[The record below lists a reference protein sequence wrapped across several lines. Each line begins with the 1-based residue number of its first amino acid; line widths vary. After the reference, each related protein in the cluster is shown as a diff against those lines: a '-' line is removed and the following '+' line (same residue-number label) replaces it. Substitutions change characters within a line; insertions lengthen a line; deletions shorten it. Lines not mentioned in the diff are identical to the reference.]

1 MTDAIPD
8 VTLNLQAAD
17 SGLPVQVTVGPN
29 TTGITSA
36 VTTFVNAY
44 NTVVSDINSQFAF
57 NPATN
62 SQGTLGSDNS
72 LRVLQS
78 SLLSSLTYATSDPTS
93 VSSGLTNLAAL
104 GIDMNNDGTLT
115 INQVATDTHPA
126 FADVLATDPGG
137 VQNFFQNS
145 SSTGFAND
153 LATQLTNLAAPTT
166 GVLSEDLTA
175 NQQQQQDITTDITN
189 FQTQLAAQQAQ
200 LEQVFS
206 QVNANL
212 EQYPFTLQEVNAAL
226 GVLNSSGLASSPSTG
241 LSSNTNSAPTSGELF
256 NASGS

>member
-1 MTDAIPD
+1 MTGAIPD
-8 VTLNLQAAD
+8 LTLNLLSAD

-57 NPATN
+57 NTATN

-78 SLLSSLTYATSDPTS
+78 SLLADVTYATTDATS
-93 VSSGLTNLAAL
+93 VSSGLINLAAL
-104 GIDMNNDGTLT
+104 GIDLNNDGTLT
-115 INQVATDTHPA
+115 VNQVATDTHPS
-126 FADVLATDPGG
+126 FANELATNPSG

-145 SSTGFAND
+145 SLTGFANHLNTD
-153 LATQLTNLAAPTT
+153 LTNLTAPET
-166 GVLSEDLTA
+166 GVLSEDLAA
-175 NQQQQQDITTDITN
+175 NQRQQTDLTTEINN
-189 FQTQLAAQQAQ
+189 FQTQLTAQQAQ
-200 LEQVFS
+200 LEQVFNS
-206 QVNANL
+206 VNASL

-226 GVLNSSGLASSPSTG
+226 GALNPSGSITSTATG
-241 LSSNTNSAPTSGELF
+241 TNTNTNTTPTSG
-256 NASGS
+256 NSTAS